1 MEKTTS
7 EKIRLGIFV
16 ILGTVLLI
24 FALYLIG
31 SRQNMFGNTLTI
43 NAVFKNVSGLQKANN
58 VRYSGINIGTV
69 KEIEMVDD
77 TTIRVDM
84 LIEKKMQKHI
94 RTNAIAT
101 IGSDG
106 LVGSMIVNIVPGDGD
121 APYIRSGDEIQSY
134 SRIATADMLNT
145 LSMTNDNLALLMKD
159 LLRVTG
165 SLNNGE
171 GTLGRLLNDTIM
183 GDQLQYTLT
192 NLREASQS
200 ANATMHVVNGIVRDI
215 HIDQSVAGV
224 LLSDTISAG
233 NMRNIIANLEK
244 SSRAIEKMT
253 DDLGL
258 VVGGIK
264 NGKGAINYLA
274 NDTTMVNQLK
284 RTMQN
289 VEQGV
294 GRFNEDMEALKHNF
308 LFRGYFR
315 KLEKQKKKEGNAD
328 R

>member
-24 FALYLIG
+24 IALYLIG

-43 NAVFKNVSGLQKANN
+43 NAIFKNVSGLHKANN

-69 KEIEMVDD
+69 KDIEMVND

-94 RTNAIAT
+94 KTNAIAT

-106 LVGSMIVNIVPGDGD
+106 LVGSMIVNIVPGEGD
-121 APYIRSGDEIQSY
+121 AAYVQSGDEIQSY
-134 SRIATADMLNT
+134 SKIATADMLNT
-145 LSMTNDNLALLMKD
+145 LSMTNDNLALLMKG
-159 LLRVTG
+159 LLKVTG
-165 SLNNGE
+165 SLNQGE
-171 GTLGRLLNDTIM
+171 GSFGRLLNDTIM
-183 GDQLQYTLT
+183 GNQLRYTLT
-192 NLREASQS
+192 NLKEASQS
-200 ANATMHVVNGIVRDI
+200 AKVAMADINGIVKN
-215 HIDQSVAGV
+215 IDFDKSVAGV
-224 LLSDTISAG
+224 FLSDTISAG
-233 NMRNIIANLEK
+233 NMRNMLANLEK
-244 SSRAIEKMT
+244 SSIEIEKMT
-253 DDLGL
+253 ENLNT
-258 VVGGIK
+258 VVGSIK
-264 NGKGAINYLA
+264 DGKGAINYLA
-274 NDTTMVNQLK
+274 KDSTLVNQLK
-284 RTMQN
+284 STMRN

-294 GRFNEDMEALKHNF
+294 ERFNEDMEALKHNF

-315 KLEKQKKKEGNAD
+315 KLEKEKKKEGKAD